1 MAVSTATRP
10 PAAPAP
16 AAREAR
22 SALWSRVRLLLSYAL
37 LFLIALTFLYPF
49 VLAVSTSFK
58 TLPEIASNPVSP
70 IPQTFT
76 LEGYQRMFALNVG
89 RWAINSFVIAAVVT
103 VSTVLFAALAGY
115 ALSRI
120 RFPGSRVVFL
130 GILGTM
136 MVPGIVM
143 LIPMFIILKTFGLID
158 TYGGLIIP
166 KMVTAFGIF
175 LMAQFFEAV
184 PLEIEE
190 AARMDG
196 ANRFRT
202 FFQVVLPLARP
213 AVVALIIFSFQ
224 GNWNEFMHPLIVIT
238 TNQDLYT
245 LPLGLAL
252 LRGGLGQNLQWNALM
267 AGSMLTTL
275 PMALI
280 FLFFQ
285 RYFIEGISYS
295 GVKG

>member
-1 MAVSTATRP
+1 MSASSAPIPTGRPVRTSGSAFWPRTR
-10 PAAPAP
+10 
-16 AAREAR
+16 
-22 SALWSRVRLLLSYAL
+22 LVLSYL
-37 LFLIALTFLYPF
+37 MLFLIALTFLYPF
-49 VLAVSTSFK
+49 VLAIATSFK
-58 TLPEIASNPVSP
+58 TLPEINQNPVSP
-70 IPQTFT
+70 FPQTFT
-76 LEGYQRMFALNVG
+76 LEGYQRMFGLNVG
-89 RWAINSFVIAAVVT
+89 RWAINSFVIAAAITVT
-103 VSTVLFAALAGY
+103 TVLLASLAGY

-120 RFPGSRVVFL
+120 KFPGSQAVFL
-130 GILGTM
+130 SIIGTM

-143 LIPMFIILKTFGLID
+143 LIPMFIILKALGMID
-158 TYGGLIIP
+158 TYAGLIVP
-166 KMVTAFGIF
+166 KMVAAFGIF

-184 PLEIEE
+184 PIEIEE

-213 AVVALIIFSFQ
+213 AIVALIIFSFQ
-224 GNWNEFMHPLIVIT
+224 GSWNEFMHPLIVIT

>member
-1 MAVSTATRP
+1 MTAASAPIP
-10 PAAPAP
+10 PARAVKPAKSSFWP
-16 AAREAR
+16 
-22 SALWSRVRLLLSYAL
+22 RVRLVLSYVL
-37 LFLIALTFLYPF
+37 LFLIALSFLYPF
-49 VLAVSTSFK
+49 VLAIATSFK
-58 TLPEIASNPVSP
+58 TLPEINQNPVSP

-76 LEGYQRMFALNVG
+76 LEGYQRMFGLNVG
-89 RWAINSFVIAAVVT
+89 RWAINSFGIAAAVT
-103 VSTVLFAALAGY
+103 VTTVLLASLAGY

-120 RFPGSRVVFL
+120 KFPGSQAVFL
-130 GILGTM
+130 SIVGTM

-143 LIPMFIILKTFGLID
+143 LIPMFIILKAFGMID
-158 TYGGLIIP
+158 TYAGLIVP
-166 KMVTAFGIF
+166 KIVTAFGIF

-213 AVVALIIFSFQ
+213 AIVALIIFSFQ
-224 GNWNEFMHPLIVIT
+224 GSWNEFMHPLIVIT

>member
-1 MAVSTATRP
+1 MAVSTGSTTG
-10 PAAPAP
+10 
-16 AAREAR
+16 
-22 SALWSRVRLLLSYAL
+22 SRRKGQEGGGFWPRLRMVLSYAL
-37 LFLIALTFLYPF
+37 LFLIALSFLYPF
-49 VLAVSTSFK
+49 VLAIATSFK
-58 TLPEIASNPVSP
+58 TLPEINQNPVSP

-76 LEGYQRMFALNVG
+76 LEGYQRMFSLNVG
-89 RWAINSFVIAAVVT
+89 RWAINSFVVAAVVT
-103 VSTVLFAALAGY
+103 VTTVLFAALAGY
-115 ALSRI
+115 SLSRI
-120 RFPGSRVVFL
+120 KFPGSQAVFL
-130 GILGTM
+130 AILGTM
-136 MVPGIVM
+136 MIPGIVM
-143 LIPMFIILKTFGLID
+143 LIPMFIILKSFGMIDSYSGLIV
-158 TYGGLIIP
+158 P

-184 PLEIEE
+184 PVEIEE

-196 ANRFRT
+196 AGRFRT

-213 AVVALIIFSFQ
+213 AIVALIIFSFQ

>member
-1 MAVSTATRP
+1 MAAETA
-10 PAAPAP
+10 AYAPRDVRQSRAGER
-16 AAREAR
+16 ARLVL
-22 SALWSRVRLLLSYAL
+22 SYGLLL
-37 LFLIALTFLYPF
+37 LIALVFLYPF
-49 VLAVSTSFK
+49 MLAISTSFK
-58 TLPEIASNPVSP
+58 TLPEINQRPTAL

-76 LEGYQRMFALNVG
+76 LAGYERMFALNVG
-89 RWAINSFVIAAVVT
+89 RWAFNSFLIATVVT
-103 VSTVLFAALAGY
+103 VTTVLFAALAGY
-115 ALSRI
+115 ALARI
-120 RFPGSRVVFL
+120 RFPGSRVLFWAV
-130 GILGTM
+130 IGTL
-136 MVPGIVM
+136 MVPGIVQ
-143 LIPMFIILKTFGLID
+143 LIPMFIVLKGLGMID
-158 TYGGLIIP
+158 TYAGLTVP
-166 KMVTAFGIF
+166 KMVTAFGVF
-175 LMAQFFEAV
+175 LMAQFFESI
-184 PLEIEE
+184 PRELEE

-196 ANRFRT
+196 AGRMRT

-224 GNWNEFMHPLIVIT
+224 GSWNEFMHPLIVIA

-252 LRGGLGQNLQWNALM
+252 LRGGLGQNLQWNALL

-280 FLFFQ
+280 FVFFQ

>member
-1 MAVSTATRP
+1 MTASSTYTSVRQVSP
-10 PAAPAP
+10 W
-16 AAREAR
+16 REN
-22 SALWSRVRLLLSYAL
+22 LRLVLSYAL
-37 LFLIALTFLYPF
+37 LFLIALIFLYPF
-49 VLAVSTSFK
+49 VLAISTSFK
-58 TLPEIASNPVSP
+58 TLPEINERPVAL

-89 RWAINSFVIAAVVT
+89 RWAFNSFLIATIVT
-103 VSTVLFAALAGY
+103 VSNVLFSGLAGY
-115 ALSRI
+115 ALTRI
-120 RFPGSRVVFL
+120 AFPGSRFVFL
-130 GILGTM
+130 AIIGTM
-136 MVPGIVM
+136 MIPGIVQ
-143 LIPMFIILKTFGLID
+143 LIPMFIVLKSLNMIDSYSGLIV
-158 TYGGLIIP
+158 P

-175 LMAQFFEAV
+175 LMAQFFEAI
-184 PLEIEE
+184 PREIEE
-190 AARMDG
+190 AARIDG
-196 ANRFRT
+196 ASRFRT

-213 AVVALIIFSFQ
+213 AIVALVIFSFQ
-224 GNWNEFMHPLIVIT
+224 GSWNEFMHPLIVIT

-245 LPLGLAL
+245 LPLGLAF
-252 LRGGLGQNLQWNALM
+252 LRGGLGQNLQWNALL